1 MPFTE
6 KKTTSTTTV
15 PVTLSAG
22 WRFAIY
28 LVSGIS
34 SAGLALA
41 VSLGWITATEGVAWG
56 SFVGTVSGLLAAS
69 NVTKAVDE
77 PEYFEPVEDVAGDA
91 PVEG

>member
-6 KKTTSTTTV
+6 QPHLAATTV
-15 PVTLSAG
+15 VPFAIPAA

-28 LVSGIS
+28 LVAGVS

-41 VSLGWITATEGVAWG
+41 VSLGWITAVEGVAWG

-69 NVTKAVDE
+69 NVTKAVA
-77 PEYFEPVEDVAGDA
+77 PVVEDEAA
-91 PVEG
+91 EG